1 MRRQVALLTQVD
13 PDPSHEPVDQPMLF
27 RWQYT
32 DGTRSSMLFA
42 GGLVGA
48 RLQPS
53 LSASVCRGLV
63 STADSGATALSL
75 RTVF

>member
-1 MRRQVALLTQVD
+1 VGRQVALLTQVD

-48 RLQPS
+48 RLQPITS
-53 LSASVCRGLV
+53 SVCRALV